1 MKILSIEKAID
12 LVKEGNQIRE
22 QVNLNLTGMETI
34 SDYDLVQKQLP
45 VFLEQLKAYKD
56 AEEQRMLLKLPCK
69 VGDYVYQIDRMLW
82 KIHTRK
88 VSKIELA
95 VTATDS
101 VMTIYFETAGFC
113 YLSHFG
119 KTVFLDKKDAI
130 NALDPYSVE

>member
-1 MKILSIEKAID
+1 MD
-12 LVKEGNQIRE
+12 R
-22 QVNLNLTGMETI
+22 LTYEIMHLGYAVDDEEVESFPMETFNVHI
-34 SDYDLVQKQLP
+34 GNAINKLADY
-45 VFLEQLKAYKD
+45 EN
-56 AEEQRMLLKLPCK
+56 AEEQGLLLKLPCK

-119 KTVFLDKKDAI
+119 KTVFLDKKDAL
-130 NALDPYSVE
+130 NALDLYSVG

>member
-1 MKILSIEKAID
+1 MDRLTYEIMHLGYAVDDEEVESFPMDTFNVHIGNAINK
-12 LVKEGNQIRE
+12 LA
-22 QVNLNLTGMETI
+22 
-34 SDYDLVQKQLP
+34 DY
-45 VFLEQLKAYKD
+45 EN

-88 VSKIELA
+88 VSKIELT

-119 KTVFLDKKDAI
+119 KTVFLDKKDAL
-130 NALDPYSVE
+130 NALDPYSVG